1 MYPVSGSVKT
11 VHFRTILFNA
21 ILLNKRYLLIWYTI
35 CLLKNKEITLS
46 NRNHMKTV
54 FLIITMLC
62 LGLPGMAQNN
72 EKKEFERKYSALTQ
86 EVANARKQKDYKK
99 AEKLNWEKLKLY
111 QGLPQQLQEK
121 AKNITGLVYYD
132 LACYQA
138 LQGKK
143 KAALKNFEKAFNSG
157 WNDYNHAKGDSD
169 IDNLRKEKKYL
180 EVMAKMRLDSD
191 YLYILQQAEGYN
203 RTETK
208 PICYNESVTDTLPR
222 FTYMNPNDSNLV
234 QLRKHFNLDSIAG
247 SGDEISKIK
256 NLLYWVHNI
265 VPHDGNS
272 RNPEERN
279 TIAMVEL
286 CKKENRGVNCRMMA
300 QMLNE
305 CYLAMGFKSR
315 FITCMPKVMIN
326 DCHVINAVYSNTL
339 NKWLWMDPT
348 FNAYVTDEK
357 GNLLG
362 IGEVRERLRNNQPV
376 VLNEDA
382 NWNNKNKQTKEY
394 YLDYYMAKNLY
405 YVTCPLQSE
414 YNAEINYPG
423 KKWSMYISLV
433 PEGYSTNGKPGATAY
448 DSHNDSYFWQS
459 PYQE

>member
-1 MYPVSGSVKT
+1 
-11 VHFRTILFNA
+11 
-21 ILLNKRYLLIWYTI
+21 
-35 CLLKNKEITLS
+35 
-46 NRNHMKTV
+46 MKTV

-62 LGLPGMAQNN
+62 LGLSGMAQNN
-72 EKKEFERKYSALTQ
+72 EKKEFERKYSALTRGSSKRPQ
-86 EVANARKQKDYKK
+86 TERLQKGREIKLGETEVVSRIASTTSGKCKK
-99 AEKLNWEKLKLY
+99 YNRI
-111 QGLPQQLQEK
+111 GLLRPCL
-121 AKNITGLVYYD
+121 LSRHFR
-132 LACYQA
+132 
-138 LQGKK
+138 GKK

-180 EVMAKMRLDSD
+180 EIMAKMRLDSD

-339 NKWLWMDPT
+339 DKWLWMDPT

-414 YNAEINYPG
+414 YNAETNYPG
-423 KKWSMYISLV
+423 KKWPMYISLV
-433 PEGYSTNGKPGATAY
+433 PEGYSSNGKPGATAY